1 MIDTIKL
8 SYQQIAKEL
17 TDFLDAEAGGPNDA
31 EAGYWYQRGA
41 IEFAKFLE
49 AAAADPLQLPTP

>member
-1 MIDTIKL
+1 MIETIRL
-8 SYQQIAKEL
+8 TYQQITKEL
-17 TDFLDAEAGGPNDA
+17 ADFLDAEAGGPNDA

-49 AAAADPLQLPTP
+49 AACCVPLDIPSP